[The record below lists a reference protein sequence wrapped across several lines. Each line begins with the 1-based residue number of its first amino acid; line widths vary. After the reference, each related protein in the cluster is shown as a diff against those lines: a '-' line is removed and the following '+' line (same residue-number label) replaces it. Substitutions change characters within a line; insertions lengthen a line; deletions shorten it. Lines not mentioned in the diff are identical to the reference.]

1 MNLKNKRFAL
11 MLMTLFVVIASCT
24 ISYKF
29 NGASIDYTKTKT
41 ISIVDFPIRAQLV
54 YPPLAID
61 FNEALKDIYTQQ
73 TRLNFV
79 NSNGD
84 ISLEG
89 EITRY
94 DLTPQAVNENAY
106 ASQTRLTVAV
116 KVRYTNRA
124 TPDQDFDRSFSAFR
138 DFDSSIL
145 FTNVQD
151 QLIEEIVEE
160 LAESIFN
167 ATVANW

>member
-1 MNLKNKRFAL
+1 MFKRNILFATWCAL
-11 MLMTLFVVIASCT
+11 CLFLVSCA

-54 YPPLAID
+54 YPPLAIA
-61 FNEALKDIYTQQ
+61 FNEGLKDLYTQQ

-79 NSNGD
+79 RNDGD
-84 ISLEG
+84 LQLEG

-94 DLTPQAVNENAY
+94 DLTPQAVQEDAY
-106 ASQTRLTVAV
+106 AAMTRLTVAV
-116 KVRYTNRA
+116 RVRYTNKA
-124 TPDQDFDRSFSAFR
+124 NPELDFDQTFSAYQDFSA
-138 DFDSSIL
+138 SEL
-145 FTNVQD
+145 LTNVQD
-151 QLIEEIVEE
+151 ELIADIVAE
-160 LAESIFN
+160 LTEVIFN